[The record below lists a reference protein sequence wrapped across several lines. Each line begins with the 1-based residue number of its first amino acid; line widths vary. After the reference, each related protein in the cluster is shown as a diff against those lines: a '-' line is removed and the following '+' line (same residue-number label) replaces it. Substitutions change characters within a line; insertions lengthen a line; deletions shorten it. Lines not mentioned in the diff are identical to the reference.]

1 MSLSREDIAMI
12 NELNGTAGLEKE
24 ILDPFDVANLRISG
38 SAPVAVK
45 KLLTTVPVRKPNRQD
60 FIRVHADPAYCPS
73 GLALIELKE
82 EREAYL
88 LTPDVAEALPGEYS
102 LVTLHTVVN
111 RQGVVLLWPV
121 KLPGPDGRA
130 NPWHASAADAAER
143 AKSKWLR
150 VQANMSLGAYEQFVA
165 EGKLPDPEWPD
176 LPFNELLRIAFRD
189 GLVSSLDHPLLD
201 VLRGRS

>member
-1 MSLSREDIAMI
+1 MI
-12 NELNGTAGLEKE
+12 NELNGTIDIEKDK
-24 ILDPFDVANLRISG
+24 LDPFDVANLRIAG

-45 KLLTTVPVRKPNRQD
+45 KLLTTVPVRKPNKQE
-60 FIRVHADPAYCPS
+60 FIRVHGDPAYSPS
-73 GLALIELKE
+73 GLAFIELKD

-102 LVTLHTVVN
+102 LVTLHTAVS
-111 RQGVVLLWPV
+111 RQGVLFLWPV

-130 NPWHASAADAAER
+130 NPWHASAGDAAER
-143 AKSKWLR
+143 AKSMWLR
-150 VQANMSLGAYEQFVA
+150 VHANMSLGAYDQFVA

-189 GLVSSLDHPLLD
+189 RLVSGLDHPLLD